1 MVTIGTDIIEVDRIK
16 SAVENIDFLNRIYT
30 NNEIEYCKNT
40 KQMQYQHYAVR
51 FAAKEAIYKALSGK
65 LNGKYDISWKDVE
78 ILNDNNGRPF
88 VKFIKYPENI
98 QNSLLSIDISLS
110 HIKNMASATCVIEW
124 RN

>member
-1 MVTIGTDIIEVDRIK
+1 
-16 SAVENIDFLNRIYT
+16 
-30 NNEIEYCKNT
+30 
-40 KQMQYQHYAVR
+40 MQYQHYAVR

>member
-65 LNGKYDISWKDVE
+65 LNSKYDISWKDVE

>member
-1 MVTIGTDIIEVDRIK
+1 MVTIGTDIIEVNRIK